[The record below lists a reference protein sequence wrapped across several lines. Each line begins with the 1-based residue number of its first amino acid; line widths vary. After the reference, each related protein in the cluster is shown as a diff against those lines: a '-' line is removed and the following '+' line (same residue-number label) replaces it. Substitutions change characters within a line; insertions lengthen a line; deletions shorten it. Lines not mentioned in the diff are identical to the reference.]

1 MERQCRK
8 SALIRYIKLVSNG
21 IRAVQGTAVRGEPF
35 TVFGVRVMPQIRIR
49 NRKVGRAMLVH
60 AALGIG
66 LAGLVLGA
74 NSAAR
79 AGDDDDSSSVMGK
92 VMETFGL
99 RDPKGSYA
107 GIDYNERSPLV
118 VPPTRDLPPPEAS
131 TAPPVPNWPKD
142 QDMIRRAKAKA
153 EEKKVAPH
161 PDYVADSSRPLRPNE
176 LDPAGAPR
184 VNTPIDSSA
193 SANSQMSDPRDT
205 GAKKSL
211 FSSIFAS
218 KNEYTTFTGEPS
230 RQTLT
235 DPPPGYLTPSPDQPY
250 GVGQAPSNYKVK
262 SLGERVEP
270 TR

>member
-1 MERQCRK
+1 
-8 SALIRYIKLVSNG
+8 
-21 IRAVQGTAVRGEPF
+21 
-35 TVFGVRVMPQIRIR
+35 
-49 NRKVGRAMLVH
+49 MLVH
-60 AALGIG
+60 AALGFG
-66 LAGLVLGA
+66 LAGLVLCT

-79 AGDDDDSSSVMGK
+79 AGDDDDSPSVMGK
-92 VMETFGL
+92 VMETLGL
-99 RDPKGSYA
+99 RDPKGNYA

-131 TAPPVPNWPKD
+131 TAPPAANWPKD

-153 EEKKVAPH
+153 EEKKVAPK
-161 PDYVADSSRPLRPNE
+161 PDYVADSSRPLMPNE

-184 VNTPIDSSA
+184 VSAPIDSSA
-193 SANSQMSDPRDT
+193 SANSLMNDPRDK
-205 GAKKSL
+205 GVKKSL
-211 FSSIFAS
+211 FSGIFSS
-218 KNEYTTFTGEPS
+218 KTEYTTFTGEPS

-262 SLGERVEP
+262 TLGERVEP

>member
-1 MERQCRK
+1 
-8 SALIRYIKLVSNG
+8 
-21 IRAVQGTAVRGEPF
+21 
-35 TVFGVRVMPQIRIR
+35 MPQIRIR
-49 NRKVGRAMLVH
+49 NRKVGMLVH

-66 LAGLVLGA
+66 LAGLVLGT

-79 AGDDDDSSSVMGK
+79 AGDDDDSNSHSVMGTI
-92 VMETFGL
+92 MESLGL
-99 RDPKGSYA
+99 RDPNGNYA

-118 VPPTRDLPPPEAS
+118 VPPTRDLPPPVAD
-131 TAPPVPNWPKD
+131 TAPPAPNWPKD
-142 QDMIRRAKAKA
+142 QDMLRRAKAKA

-184 VNTPIDSSA
+184 VNTPIDSNA
-193 SANSQMSDPRDT
+193 SANTLMSDPYDH
-205 GAKKSL
+205 GVKKNL
-211 FSSIFAS
+211 FSGIFSS
-218 KNEYTTFTGEPS
+218 KNEYATFTGEPS
-230 RQTLT
+230 RGTLT

>member
-1 MERQCRK
+1 
-8 SALIRYIKLVSNG
+8 
-21 IRAVQGTAVRGEPF
+21 
-35 TVFGVRVMPQIRIR
+35 MPQIRNR
-49 NRKVGRAMLVH
+49 DRKVGRTMLVH
-60 AALGIG
+60 AALGVG
-66 LAGLVLGA
+66 LAGLFLCT

-79 AGDDDDSSSVMGK
+79 AGDDDDNSPSVMGK
-92 VMETFGL
+92 IMETFGL
-99 RDPKGSYA
+99 RDPNGTYS

-131 TAPPVPNWPKD
+131 TAPPAPNWPKD
-142 QDMIRRAKAKA
+142 QDMLRRAKAKA

-161 PDYVADSSRPLRPNE
+161 QDYVSESSRPLRPNE

-193 SANSQMSDPRDT
+193 SADSLMNDPRDH
-205 GAKKSL
+205 GVKKSL
-211 FSSIFAS
+211 FSGIFSS
-218 KNEYTTFTGEPS
+218 KTEYTTFTGEPS

>member
-1 MERQCRK
+1 
-8 SALIRYIKLVSNG
+8 
-21 IRAVQGTAVRGEPF
+21 
-35 TVFGVRVMPQIRIR
+35 
-49 NRKVGRAMLVH
+49 MLVH
-60 AALGIG
+60 AALGVG
-66 LAGLVLGA
+66 LAGLVLCT

-79 AGDDDDSSSVMGK
+79 AGDDDDSPSFMGK

-118 VPPTRDLPPPEAS
+118 VPPTRDLPQPEAS
-131 TAPPVPNWPKD
+131 TAPPAPNWPKD
-142 QDMIRRAKAKA
+142 QDMIRRAKAKS

-161 PDYVADSSRPLRPNE
+161 PDSVSDASRPLRPNE
-176 LDPAGAPR
+176 LDPAGGPK
-184 VNTPIDSSA
+184 VNTPFDSSA
-193 SANSQMSDPRDT
+193 SANSQMADPRDT

-211 FSSIFAS
+211 LSGIFHS
-218 KNEYTTFTGEPS
+218 KTEYATFTGEPS

-250 GVGQAPSNYKVK
+250 GVGETPANYKVK

>member
-1 MERQCRK
+1 
-8 SALIRYIKLVSNG
+8 
-21 IRAVQGTAVRGEPF
+21 
-35 TVFGVRVMPQIRIR
+35 MPQIRIR
-49 NRKVGRAMLVH
+49 NRKVGMLVH
-60 AALGIG
+60 AALGVG
-66 LAGLVLGA
+66 LAGLVLCT

-79 AGDDDDSSSVMGK
+79 AGDDDDSPSVMGK
-92 VMETFGL
+92 VMETLGL
-99 RDPKGSYA
+99 RDPKGNYA

-118 VPPTRDLPPPEAS
+118 VPPTRDLPQPEAS

-153 EEKKVAPH
+153 EEKKVAPK
-161 PDYVADSSRPLRPNE
+161 PDYVSDSSRPLRPNE

-193 SANSQMSDPRDT
+193 SANTQMSDPRDT

-211 FSSIFAS
+211 FSGIFA
-218 KNEYTTFTGEPS
+218 KKTEYTTFTGEPS
-230 RQTLT
+230 RGTLT

-262 SLGERVEP
+262 SVGERVEP
-270 TR
+270 AR

>member
-1 MERQCRK
+1 
-8 SALIRYIKLVSNG
+8 
-21 IRAVQGTAVRGEPF
+21 
-35 TVFGVRVMPQIRIR
+35 MPQIRIR
-49 NRKVGRAMLVH
+49 NRKVGMLVH
-60 AALGIG
+60 AALGLG
-66 LAGLVLGA
+66 LAGLVLGT

-79 AGDDDDSSSVMGK
+79 AGDDDDGPSIMGK

-99 RDPKGSYA
+99 RDPNSSYA

-153 EEKKVAPH
+153 AEKKVAPH

-176 LDPAGAPR
+176 LEPAGAPR

-193 SANSQMSDPRDT
+193 SANSQMADPRDQ

-211 FSSIFAS
+211 FSGIFKS
-218 KNEYTTFTGEPS
+218 KTEYTTFTGEPS
-230 RQTLT
+230 RGTLT

-250 GVGQAPSNYKVK
+250 GIGQAPSNYKVK

>member
-1 MERQCRK
+1 
-8 SALIRYIKLVSNG
+8 
-21 IRAVQGTAVRGEPF
+21 
-35 TVFGVRVMPQIRIR
+35 
-49 NRKVGRAMLVH
+49 MLVH

-66 LAGLVLGA
+66 LAGLVLGT

-79 AGDDDDSSSVMGK
+79 AGDDDDGPSVMGR

-131 TAPPVPNWPKD
+131 TAPPAPNWPKD

-176 LDPAGAPR
+176 LDPAGAPK
-184 VNTPIDSSA
+184 VNTPFDSSA
-193 SANSQMSDPRDT
+193 SANSQMADPRDQ
-205 GAKKSL
+205 GVKKSL
-211 FSSIFAS
+211 FSGIFA
-218 KNEYTTFTGEPS
+218 KKTEFTTFTGEPS
-230 RQTLT
+230 RGTLT

-262 SLGERVEP
+262 TLGERVEP

>member
-1 MERQCRK
+1 
-8 SALIRYIKLVSNG
+8 
-21 IRAVQGTAVRGEPF
+21 
-35 TVFGVRVMPQIRIR
+35 MPQVRIR
-49 NRKVGRAMLVH
+49 SRKIVRAMLVH
-60 AALGIG
+60 ATLGVG
-66 LAGLVLGA
+66 LAGLFLCT

-79 AGDDDDSSSVMGK
+79 AGDDDGPSVMGK

-161 PDYVADSSRPLRPNE
+161 PDYVSDSSRPLRPNE
-176 LDPAGAPR
+176 LEPAGAPR
-184 VNTPIDSSA
+184 VNTSIDSSA
-193 SANSQMSDPRDT
+193 SANTQMSDPRDT

-211 FSSIFAS
+211 FSGMFSS
-218 KNEYTTFTGEPS
+218 KTEYTTFTGEPS
-230 RQTLT
+230 RGTLT

-262 SLGERVEP
+262 TLGERVEP